1 MDDIP
6 DKGDAFVIVELVFDK
21 GTKKETRKL
30 FYAKVESKNIIQDT
44 VHVKFLRQ
52 NESVFTKDYV
62 FPTVEDEMEVKRDRI
77 VQLVHPT
84 RIFRES
90 YTFLFILK

>member
-6 DKGDAFVIVELVFDK
+6 DEEDAFVIVELFFDK

-44 VHVKFLRQ
+44 VQVKFLRQ
-52 NESVFTKDYV
+52 NGSVFTKDYV
-62 FPTVEDEMEVKRDRI
+62 FPTVKDEMEVKRDRI
-77 VQLVHPT
+77 VQLVQPT
-84 RIFRES
+84 RIFRGIYS
-90 YTFLFILK
+90 FPFILK